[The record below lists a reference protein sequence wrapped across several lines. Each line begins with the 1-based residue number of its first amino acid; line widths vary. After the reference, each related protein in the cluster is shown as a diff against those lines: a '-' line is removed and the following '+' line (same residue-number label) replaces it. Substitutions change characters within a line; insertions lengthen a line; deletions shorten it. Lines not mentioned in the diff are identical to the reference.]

1 MSASRTKEQQR
12 YNWSYYQNNTVR
24 EGVKNIRKIFF
35 TIFFYM
41 KIVGL
46 QDSNWNILRNLID
59 ENHFLRKYKERT
71 RQWRQVAGHKDSFVE
86 GQNQGKTPYLSLTSF

>member
-1 MSASRTKEQQR
+1 M
-12 YNWSYYQNNTVR
+12 
-24 EGVKNIRKIFF
+24 
-35 TIFFYM
+35 
-41 KIVGL
+41 

-86 GQNQGKTPYLSLTSF
+86 GQNQVRPPLPTLLRPLSQLQISTGFHLEYNLEEI

>member
-1 MSASRTKEQQR
+1 
-12 YNWSYYQNNTVR
+12 
-24 EGVKNIRKIFF
+24 
-35 TIFFYM
+35 M
-41 KIVGL
+41 KIAGL

-86 GQNQGKTPYLSLTSF
+86 GQNQVKRPYLSLTSYDQKRGNAH